1 MAGSLIL
8 LDEFTASGQSEIII
22 GSGSNGSSGL
32 DATMDSTYNVYVITV
47 SGLNTSTDNRSVG
60 MKFVISGVLQSASA
74 YDRMGTRLDAVDT
87 YGTVNARLQSTA
99 LLNQNPV
106 GNDTGEEINAVL
118 HFFNFSDANTHS
130 HSIKRTTSLSNGA
143 VLHGFIGGDIYRVKE
158 AHDGVGFYVSA
169 GTIDSGDFKLFGL
182 KK

>member
-32 DATMDSTYNVYVITV
+32 NATMDSTYNVYVITV

-60 MKFVISGVLQSASA
+60 MRFVISGVLQSASS
-74 YDRMGTRLDAVDT
+74 YDRMGTRLDPLGHG
-87 YGTVNARLQSTA
+87 YVNARLQNTA

-118 HFFNFSDANTHS
+118 HCFNFSDANTHS

-143 VLHGFIGGDIYRVKE
+143 VLHGYIGGDIYRVKE
-158 AHDGVGFYVSA
+158 AHDGVGFYVAA